1 MSFAEIQ
8 VELLRAEYPSLRPD
22 HDPDIERYFDMRA
35 AGRPADALNLY
46 DSRLRGRY
54 PDDDFRERVLR
65 AYRLRDPILAALLSS
80 AYARLGERLLER
92 VKRTIKYVALKAGSF
107 DPSDAYSTIKAAE
120 AILAMLPRER
130 FEAIAAVERL
140 RRYADLLEYCRPA
153 MAVAEDLVRA
163 YLTESLDVVEGERRR
178 RKAEREK
185 QEEERREILVARDR
199 ASIGEDAVARNSRME
214 RERSRAFER
223 RTAERRAARS
233 RPSATALMDLSRIR
247 FSAADLS
254 RIQIPPVLTGVED
267 RTLAFCFKYWNAVGD
282 AAFERVLFLYSRKFG
297 TTHYDVFQ
305 LIRQG
310 RRSGRRDEEIL
321 TAVSSRLIT
330 GYYYSIRGDLY
341 LQRAWTRLKAR
352 LEGTPSVPSSAPSA
366 QSVLA
371 VPTIAEG
378 PAHPAIAKPRQRIRR
393 ATPGLPGRAAP
404 GLPAISA
411 PRTPSMPPAARPHA
425 PPSPAPRPV
434 APPSVTPRRAIATPP
449 EPVRAVPQ
457 RAITSGSVSD
467 RLRKLSGRSYDVYEQ
482 RFLSKVRQAIRR
494 VLAKSRGASR
504 AFFVTIP
511 QEAEDALFAFLR
523 DHYSDPYM
531 DWNGSEQRGRLA
543 ELGFELDSVDEII
556 KDCFARL

>member
-22 HDPDIERYFDMRA
+22 HDPDIERYFDLRA
-35 AGRPADALNLY
+35 AGRPGDALNLY
-46 DSRLRGRY
+46 DNRLRGRY

-65 AYRLRDPILAALLSS
+65 AYRLRDPVLADLLSS

-107 DPSDAYSTIKAAE
+107 DQSDAYSTIKAAE

-130 FEAIAAVERL
+130 FEAIAAAERL

-185 QEEERREILVARDR
+185 QEEERREFLVARDR
-199 ASIGEDAVARNSRME
+199 EAIGEDAVARNSRME
-214 RERSRAFER
+214 RERDRALER

-233 RPSATALMDLSRIR
+233 RPSATALLDLSRIR

-321 TAVSSRLIT
+321 TAVSSQLIT

-352 LEGTPSVPSSAPSA
+352 LEGAPSA
-366 QSVLA
+366 APAAPAVLA
-371 VPTIAEG
+371 VTTIASV
-378 PAHPAIAKPRQRIRR
+378 PARPAVAKPAAAKPVAAKPRERIRQ
-393 ATPGLPGRAAP
+393 APSGIPAA
-404 GLPAISA
+404 SA
-411 PRTPSMPPAARPHA
+411 PRAPSRP
-425 PPSPAPRPV
+425 PAPRT
-434 APPSVTPRRAIATPP
+434 VTPRTVTPRKAITTPP
-449 EPVRAVPQ
+449 VPVRAAPQ
-457 RAITSGSVSD
+457 RAITTGSVSD
-467 RLRKLSGRSYDVYEQ
+467 LLRRLSGRSYDVYEQ

-494 VLAKSRGASR
+494 VLAQTRGASR
-504 AFFVTIP
+504 AIFVTIP
-511 QEAEDALFAFLR
+511 QEVEDALFAFLR

-531 DWNGSEQRGRLA
+531 DWNGSAQRGRLA